1 MHQYY
6 RLARSAHIAT
16 NGRERPV
23 RRCVRTANT
32 SHEGNVCIKRIGTVC
47 GLADNALFPAPNRK
61 AALGSP
67 HRTRHFLKQRRL
79 QGYATANATAGYL
92 KVIQAVRKMLRKGI
106 YSLSSALAVGV
117 LKSGQR
123 VNGSAS

>member
-1 MHQYY
+1 
-6 RLARSAHIAT
+6 
-16 NGRERPV
+16 
-23 RRCVRTANT
+23 
-32 SHEGNVCIKRIGTVC
+32 VC
-47 GLADNALFPAPNRK
+47 GLADNVLFPAPNRK

-123 VNGSAS
+123 VNGSVRYSSLNVRNEKIWVDWCHVAKIEQR